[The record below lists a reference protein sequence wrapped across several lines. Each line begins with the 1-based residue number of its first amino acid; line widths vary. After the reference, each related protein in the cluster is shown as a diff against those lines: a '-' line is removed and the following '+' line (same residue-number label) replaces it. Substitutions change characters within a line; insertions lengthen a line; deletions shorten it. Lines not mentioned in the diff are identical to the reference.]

1 MDEVGAGAPGV
12 SWPNAELLAITLP
25 AANTVKT
32 NALINFIIFDL
43 ESMVLLIVNKF
54 GNGFECSD
62 GLRRKKLQPAL
73 RGGELNHSAA
83 QARGHQ
89 S

>member
-1 MDEVGAGAPGV
+1 MF
-12 SWPNAELLAITLP
+12 SLKSIIQ
-25 AANTVKT
+25 
-32 NALINFIIFDL
+32 LIA
-43 ESMVLLIVNKF
+43 VKF

-83 QARGHQ
+83 TRGHQ